1 MKAKSG
7 TRLSRSR
14 AGDISI
20 MIVLLL
26 VCVFMSFPL
35 VYLVVQAFKPLNE
48 IFIYPPRFFV
58 KNPTLDNFRL
68 VGQLVQ
74 NSWVPMS
81 RYIFNSVFIAV
92 VGTVASVIISALA
105 AYPLSKHRFPGKAF
119 YSLLIVV
126 MLLFRSEVTSIPS
139 YVIIAKLGMVDT
151 HWALLL
157 PALAGTF
164 GVFLM
169 QSFMGQI
176 PDSILEAARID
187 GASEYTIFWHVV
199 MPAVKPAW
207 LTLTLFS
214 FQAMWNTTGTQYI
227 YSEENKL
234 LPVVLQQLASGGI
247 ARSGA
252 GSAVALL
259 LAIPPIA
266 VFIVSQSSVIET
278 MSHSGLK

>member
-7 TRLSRSR
+7 TRLSRSK

-92 VGTVASVIISALA
+92 VGTMASVIISALA

>member
-14 AGDISI
+14 AGDVSI
-20 MIVLLL
+20 MFVLLL
-26 VCVFMSFPL
+26 MCVFMSFPL

-68 VGQLVQ
+68 VGQLMQ

-81 RYIFNSVFIAV
+81 RYVFNSVFIAV

-187 GASEYTIFWHVV
+187 GAGEYTIFWHVV

-207 LTLTLFS
+207 LTLALFS

>member
-7 TRLSRSR
+7 TRLSRSK

-81 RYIFNSVFIAV
+81 RYVFNSVFIAV

-105 AYPLSKHRFPGKAF
+105 AYPLSKHHFPGKAL